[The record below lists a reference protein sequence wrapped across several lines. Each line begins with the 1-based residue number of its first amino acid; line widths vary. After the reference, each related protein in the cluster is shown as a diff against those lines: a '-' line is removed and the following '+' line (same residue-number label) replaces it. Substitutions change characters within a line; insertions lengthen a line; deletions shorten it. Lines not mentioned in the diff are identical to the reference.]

1 MNCENRYLRENN
13 ERTEDF
19 QGIVQ
24 SWKQRLIH
32 WRTNWRTRRELAT
45 LNHHQLKDIG
55 ISRVDALA
63 ESNKPFWKK

>member
-13 ERTEDF
+13 EADRDIK
-19 QGIVQ
+19 GVILL
-24 SWKQRLIH
+24 WRQRLTD
-32 WRTNWRTRRELAT
+32 WRTNWRTRRELVK
-45 LNHHQLKDIG
+45 LDQHQLKDIG